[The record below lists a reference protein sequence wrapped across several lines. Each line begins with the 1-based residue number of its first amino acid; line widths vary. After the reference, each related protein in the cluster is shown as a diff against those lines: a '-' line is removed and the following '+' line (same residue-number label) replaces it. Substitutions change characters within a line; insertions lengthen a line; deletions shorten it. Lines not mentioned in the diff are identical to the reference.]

1 MPDKQRAL
9 GQFETPTDVADLLL
23 GFCLRRPSDRLLD
36 PGCGSGA
43 LLGRA
48 AQWQRWLADS
58 PADLPPDAL
67 WGVELDEA
75 TAVLVRAHLPT
86 ATILQTNFFALDSP
100 QEAPNLSAP
109 SVPPRLDNFVLPT
122 FDAIIGNPP
131 YTRAEWIGQTPGEA
145 GQQLELFGE
154 AAPAA
159 PEAEAKRLL
168 LPHRLWESL
177 GGRAG
182 LHAYFLLHSAAFLR
196 EGGRLAFV
204 VPNGWLDVAYGER
217 LKQFLLE
224 HFKLL
229 ALIESNVERWFG
241 QAKVNT
247 CIVVLEKCSGPNRR
261 AANLV
266 RLARLERPLSHF
278 LPYPA
283 NDSRRMEAVERLIT
297 RLLPGES
304 RQTPEAT
311 IRVLPQNSL
320 RPADK
325 WGLAL
330 RAPQVYRGQRER
342 GALAPLRQ
350 WATVQRGYTTGANT
364 FFYLDAKTVTR
375 WGIEPEFR
383 RPLLKSLRGLTR
395 LRLTAADCRHEAL
408 TIPPMADLRGTAVAA
423 YLAWAEEQGLH
434 RGRTCAARQP
444 WYSLPLQP
452 PAALVLPK
460 GVWLRHMAPLLAE
473 DVLVDQQLYQV
484 TLAEG
489 VPLLAAAALLNSAW
503 FALQCELHGR
513 LNFGAGVLWLATY
526 ELGQILLPD
535 PRSLPDKQLTALA
548 EGFAGWAERPL
559 TTTPDDL
566 AAPERVGLETA
577 VFDALHFTQPERQET
592 LDALRQRLNTRKQLT
607 IVNG

>member
-36 PGCGSGA
+36 PGCGAGA

-48 AQWQRWLADS
+48 AQWQRWQADS
-58 PADLPPDAL
+58 PADVPPDAL
-67 WGVELDEA
+67 WGVELDET
-75 TAVLVRAHLPT
+75 TAVLARAHLPQ
-86 ATILQTNFFALDSP
+86 ATILQTNFFALEPP
-100 QEAPNLSAP
+100 QETTPPSA
-109 SVPPRLDNFVLPT
+109 PPRLDNSVLPT

-131 YTRAEWIGQTPGEA
+131 YTRAEWIGQTPGETA
-145 GQQLELFGE
+145 HQLELFEDG
-154 AAPAA
+154 APADQSA
-159 PEAEAKRLL
+159 VEAKRLL
-168 LPHRLWESL
+168 LPQRLWESL

-182 LHAYFLLHSAAFLR
+182 LHAYFLLHSAPFLR

-204 VPNGWLDVAYGER
+204 MPNGWLDVAYGER

-229 ALIESNVERWFG
+229 VIIESGVERWFG

-247 CIVVLEKCSGPNRR
+247 CMIVLEKCSGPNRR

-283 NDSRRMEAVERLIT
+283 QDARRMEAVERLIT
-297 RLLPGES
+297 RLLPGDS
-304 RQTPEAT
+304 RQLPEAA
-311 IRVLPQNSL
+311 IRVLPQSSL

-330 RAPQVYRGQRER
+330 RAPQVYQQRRAGPE
-342 GALAPLRQ
+342 LVPLRH
-350 WATVQRGYTTGANT
+350 WATVQRGYTTGANS
-364 FFYLDAKTVTR
+364 FFYLDPKTVER

-395 LRLTAADCRHEAL
+395 LRLTAADCRHEVL
-408 TIPPMADLRGTAVAA
+408 TIPPTAVLRGTAVTH
-423 YLAWAEEQGLH
+423 YLAWAEEQGLPQN
-434 RGRTCAARQP
+434 RTCAARQP
-444 WYSLPLQP
+444 WYSLPPQS
-452 PAALVLPK
+452 PASLVLPK
-460 GVWLRHMAPLLAE
+460 GVWLRHMAPLLGE
-473 DVLVDQQLYQV
+473 DLLADQQLYRV
-484 TLAEG
+484 SLAEG

-503 FALQCELHGR
+503 FALQGELHGR

-535 PRSLPDKQLTALA
+535 PRSLPDSQLAALV
-548 EGFAGWAERPL
+548 EGFSAWAERPL
-559 TTTPDDL
+559 TTTLDDL
-566 AAPERVGLETA
+566 AAPERMGLETA
-577 VFDALHFTQPERQET
+577 VFDALHFTQAERQET
-592 LDALRQRLNTRKQLT
+592 LDALRQRLNTRRQLT
-607 IVNG
+607 IAN